1 MTNQYKSQPTP
12 YTIFAQPVM
21 LGDRSPRLDSIL
33 LTASRTGAT
42 DKPWATTCDQLIW
55 DLSRIVG
62 KATAREL
69 IACLRAG
76 QDVNLS
82 GTYTPYQ
89 LIQLGYRSKNDVRH
103 HASMRTK
110 SPANQP

>member
-1 MTNQYKSQPTP
+1 MTNQYSSHTVA

-21 LGDRSPRLDSIL
+21 LGDRSPKLDSIL

-42 DKPWATTCDQLIW
+42 DKPWATTCDQLTW
-55 DLSRIVG
+55 DLSRIIG
-62 KATAREL
+62 KATTREL

-76 QDVNLS
+76 QDVNLP

-89 LIQLGYRSKNDVRH
+89 LIQLGYRSKTMSGIRKN
-103 HASMRTK
+103 
-110 SPANQP
+110 PAGQRK